1 MNLQMNLKLAENY
14 TSKSQ
19 IARVMTEDWFLNNG
33 FCPSCSN
40 DLSGI
45 GNNAKVHDFS
55 CMLCNDQFELK
66 SYLGKTP
73 SKINDGAYDSMVKRI
88 KDINSPHFLFL
99 GYNQGYSVA
108 NCFAVPNYLFQPTTI
123 VKRKPLALTARRA
136 GWVGCLILL
145 DQIPDI
151 GKIKLVENGKAI
163 RREAVKKAWDKTQFL
178 AEQKN
183 LQTRGWT
190 LDILNCVEKLNTNFN
205 LNEMYQFETQLS
217 IKHPENKHI
226 KDKIRQQLQVLR
238 DKGIIEFV
246 KPGLYKANLMAQ

>member
-1 MNLQMNLKLAENY
+1 MNLQMNLELTKSY

-40 DLSGI
+40 DLLGVN
-45 GNNAKVHDFS
+45 NNAKVHDFS
-55 CMLCNDQFELK
+55 CKLCNDQFELK

-88 KDINSPHFLFL
+88 ADINSPHFLFL
-99 GYNQGYSVA
+99 GYSQNYSVV
-108 NCFAVPNYLFQPTTI
+108 NCFAVPNYLFQPSAI
-123 VKRKPLALTARRA
+123 LKRKPLSLTARRA

-145 DQIPDI
+145 DQIPEF
-151 GKIKLVENGKAI
+151 GKIKLVENGKVI
-163 RREAVKKAWDKTQFL
+163 GREPVKKAWDKTRFL
-178 AEQKN
+178 ADHKN

-190 LDILNCVEKLNTNFN
+190 LDILNCIEKLNTSFS
-205 LNEMYQFETQLS
+205 LNEMYQFENQLS
-217 IKHPENKHI
+217 LKHPENKHI

-238 DKGIIEFV
+238 DKGFVEFI
-246 KPGLYKANLMAQ
+246 KPGLYKSNRDST